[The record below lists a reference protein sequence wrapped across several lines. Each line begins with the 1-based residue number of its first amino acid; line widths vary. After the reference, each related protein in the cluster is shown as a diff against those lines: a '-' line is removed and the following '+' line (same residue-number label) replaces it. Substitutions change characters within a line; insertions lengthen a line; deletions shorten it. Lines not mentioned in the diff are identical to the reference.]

1 MITDITLAGI
11 VDAGST
17 SRGSISGDST
27 QGLVINGALITMLD
41 VTTNIATF
49 AKHNSGDID
58 FYADLDMHTY
68 DITSLDR
75 LKFSTTQGSGT
86 ALGTSDT
93 GIEATY
99 SGGSSYG
106 MKLVVPT
113 NNIYQMFIGSSEK
126 LTITTS
132 STVLNNP
139 VSIGGYLSIGDNYME
154 YGDTTST
161 LVGTTPANKR
171 RVFSDENNN
180 DELSVKLPNG
190 NIVSLEGG
198 GGTSFIGF
206 TADDNLNMGTFDV
219 TNIDRMLFE
228 GALGGSLVS
237 GDVGITSDADGMIFN
252 VPTSD
257 DYNFSV
263 AMATPFLTFN
273 STGFLYSGGT
283 FQANTG
289 VVNLGTGAGS
299 INLLGDTASTGKID
313 MNANEIRFDGMVDP
327 SQIVGEPQLF
337 ADSSN
342 SDHLS
347 IMSGDG
353 TLYDLESSS
362 SGANTSLSN
371 LSMPTSINQT
381 LIPDLDNL
389 YSLGTSTT
397 QWRDLYIDG
406 TAYLD
411 AIGFGTDSCTL
422 PTNNGNN
429 GEVLTTNGSG
439 TLTWSTP
446 SSSGA
451 NTTLSN
457 LSGGGTS
464 INADMIPD
472 ISGARNLG
480 GSTKYWSSG
489 FISNSLY
496 FGSGTSKKIQSSATN
511 DLTIT
516 VPSGGDIEFQEA
528 GTNFFVCDGGSNEII
543 FSRGVEF
550 NEDTLVDSG
559 SMIRSHDSIEC
570 GFSVSKLADV
580 ASIGTEGTV
589 QIPFKSSFSGS
600 RSATDTDFGNGHA
613 CIGIMES
620 AGTPYLMVKS
630 SNGGWYGIGLSL
642 YYA

>member
-1 MITDITLAGI
+1 
-11 VDAGST
+11 
-17 SRGSISGDST
+17 
-27 QGLVINGALITMLD
+27 
-41 VTTNIATF
+41 
-49 AKHNSGDID
+49 
-58 FYADLDMHTY
+58 
-68 DITSLDR
+68 
-75 LKFSTTQGSGT
+75 
-86 ALGTSDT
+86 
-93 GIEATY
+93 
-99 SGGSSYG
+99 
-106 MKLVVPT
+106 
-113 NNIYQMFIGSSEK
+113 
-126 LTITTS
+126 
-132 STVLNNP
+132 
-139 VSIGGYLSIGDNYME
+139 ME

-198 GGTSFIGF
+198 GVTSFIGF

-228 GALGGSLVS
+228 GALGGSLAS

-263 AMATPFLTFN
+263 AMALPFLTFN

-299 INLLGDTASTGKID
+299 INLLGDIASTGKID

-353 TLYDLESSS
+353 TLYDLESSGGG
-362 SGANTSLSN
+362 GAT
-371 LSMPTSINQT
+371 QA
-381 LIPDLDNL
+381 LDNL
-389 YSLGTSTT
+389 SGVNINASLTPAGTSWSLGSTSKFWGSAFISGSVYLGDTT
-397 QWRDLYIDG
+397 KKIY
-406 TAYLD
+406 
-411 AIGFGTDSCTL
+411 
-422 PTNNGNN
+422 
-429 GEVLTTNGSG
+429 
-439 TLTWSTP
+439 
-446 SSSGA
+446 SSG
-451 NTTLSN
+451 S
-457 LSGGGTS
+457 
-464 INADMIPD
+464 D
-472 ISGARNLG
+472 I
-480 GSTKYWSSG
+480 
-489 FISNSLY
+489 
-496 FGSGTSKKIQSSATN
+496 
-511 DLTIT
+511 IT
-516 VPSGGDIEFQEA
+516 YAPSGGDIKFQEA
-528 GTNFFVCDGGSNEII
+528 GNNFFVCDGGSNEII
-543 FSRGVEF
+543 FTRGVEF

-580 ASIGTEGTV
+580 ASIGTEGTM
-589 QIPFKSSFSGS
+589 QIPWLGTFSGS